1 VPRPT
6 IPRFVRHAG
15 LTAEVLAY
23 VFWLFFDGVTAAGV
37 DKGWVWF
44 GTLAV
49 GVCVAGVVL
58 LRRREGVDAVRV
70 AAVAYGLSLLLTLAS
85 LLLQVPSMTFVEQL
99 ALAVVTVAALRR
111 AGDRTALAVCGAAVI
126 AIVGSAAFRPE
137 LAGTGSVFTML
148 SALGWGGT
156 IAIGLVLREA
166 EARRR
171 NQLADARSAERMDL
185 ARELHDVVAHQ
196 VTGIVVA
203 AQAAAVVART
213 SPDEVDKA
221 LFAIENA
228 GAEALTA
235 MRRMVGVLRGQEEG
249 ARTPGA
255 DLADVAEMVRRFD
268 PDARLVRLDTDPG
281 LEHAVLP
288 AGVAATGFR
297 VVQEA
302 LTNVRRHAPTA
313 STVEIEI
320 RIRDEVLVVGVR
332 NDGVRTGGPGH
343 VGSGAIG
350 GESGFGLAGMS
361 ERVAALDGALHAGP
375 TGAGVWTVTAR
386 LPLAGGAA

>member
-1 VPRPT
+1 MPRPAL
-6 IPRFVRHAG
+6 PRFVRHAG

-23 VFWLFFDGVTAAGV
+23 VFWLLVDGVATLGV
-37 DKGWVWF
+37 DRGWPSVA
-44 GTLAV
+44 TPVV
-49 GVCVAGVVL
+49 GALIAGVVL
-58 LRRREGVDAVRV
+58 LRRRDGVDVLRI
-70 AAVAYGLSLLLTLAS
+70 AALAYALSVLITLGS
-85 LLLQVPSMTFVEQL
+85 QVVGAPSMAFTEQL

-126 AIVGSAAFRPE
+126 ALVGSAAFR
-137 LAGTGSVFTML
+137 ADIGTARSAFTML
-148 SALGWGGT
+148 SALGWGAT
-156 IAIGLVLREA
+156 IAVGLVIREN

-213 SPDEVDKA
+213 SPEEVDKA
-221 LFAIENA
+221 LLAIENA
-228 GAEALTA
+228 GGEALTA

-255 DLADVAEMVRRFD
+255 DLADIAEMVHRFD
-268 PDARLVRLDTDPG
+268 PEARLARLETDPG

-313 STVEIEI
+313 SAVEIEI

-332 NDGVRTGGPGH
+332 NDGVRTGGPG
-343 VGSGAIG
+343 AIG

-361 ERVAALDGALHAGP
+361 ERVAALDGTLHAGP
-375 TGAGVWTVTAR
+375 TGSGVWTVTAR
-386 LPLAGGAA
+386 LPLTGGVA

>member
-6 IPRFVRHAG
+6 LSRFVRHAG

-23 VFWLFFDGVTAAGV
+23 VFWLLVDGVATLGV
-37 DKGWVWF
+37 DRGWPSVA
-44 GTLAV
+44 TPVV
-49 GVCVAGVVL
+49 GALIAGVVL
-58 LRRREGVDAVRV
+58 LRRRDGVDVLRT
-70 AAVAYGLSLLLTLAS
+70 AALAYALSVLITLGS
-85 LLLQVPSMTFVEQL
+85 QVVGAPSMAFTEQL

-126 AIVGSAAFRPE
+126 ALVGSAAFR
-137 LAGTGSVFTML
+137 ADIGTARSAFTML
-148 SALGWGGT
+148 SALGWGAT
-156 IAIGLVLREA
+156 IAVGLVIREN

-213 SPDEVDKA
+213 SPEEVDKA
-221 LFAIENA
+221 LLAIENA
-228 GAEALTA
+228 GGEALTA

-255 DLADVAEMVRRFD
+255 DLADIAEMVHRFD
-268 PDARLVRLDTDPG
+268 PEARLVRLKTDPG

-313 STVEIEI
+313 SAVEIEI

-332 NDGVRTGGPGH
+332 NDGVRTGGPG
-343 VGSGAIG
+343 AIG

-361 ERVAALDGALHAGP
+361 ERVAALDGTLHAGP
-375 TGAGVWTVTAR
+375 TGSGVWTVTAR
-386 LPLAGGAA
+386 LPLTGGVA

>member
-1 VPRPT
+1 MPRPT
-6 IPRFVRHAG
+6 LPRFVRHAG

-23 VFWLFFDGVTAAGV
+23 VLWLLVDGVATLGV
-37 DKGWVWF
+37 DRGWPSVA
-44 GTLAV
+44 TPVV
-49 GVCVAGVVL
+49 GALIAGVVL
-58 LRRREGVDAVRV
+58 LRRRDGVDVLRI
-70 AAVAYGLSLLLTLAS
+70 AALAYALSVLITLGS
-85 LLLQVPSMTFVEQL
+85 QVVGAPSMAFTEQL

-111 AGDRTALAVCGAAVI
+111 AGDRTALAVCGGAVI
-126 AIVGSAAFRPE
+126 ALVGSAAFRAD
-137 LAGTGSVFTML
+137 LGTARSAFTML
-148 SALGWGGT
+148 SALGWGAT
-156 IAIGLVLREA
+156 IAVGLVIREN

-213 SPDEVDKA
+213 SPEEVDKA
-221 LFAIENA
+221 LLAIENA
-228 GAEALTA
+228 GGEALTA

-255 DLADVAEMVRRFD
+255 DLADIAEMVHRFD
-268 PDARLVRLDTDPG
+268 PEARLVRLETDPG

-313 STVEIEI
+313 SAVEIEI

-332 NDGVRTGGPGH
+332 NDGVRTGGPG
-343 VGSGAIG
+343 AIG

-361 ERVAALDGALHAGP
+361 ERVAALDGTLHAGP
-375 TGAGVWTVTAR
+375 TGSGVWTVTAR
-386 LPLAGGAA
+386 LPLTGGVA

>member
-1 VPRPT
+1 MPRPT
-6 IPRFVRHAG
+6 LPRFVRHAG

-23 VFWLFFDGVTAAGV
+23 VLWLLVDGVATLGV
-37 DKGWVWF
+37 DRGWPSFATPV
-44 GTLAV
+44 V
-49 GVCVAGVVL
+49 GALIAAVVL
-58 LRRREGVDAVRV
+58 LRRRDGVDVLRV
-70 AAVAYGLSLLLTLAS
+70 AELAYGLSVLITLGS
-85 LLLQVPSMTFVEQL
+85 LVAGVPSMAFTEQL

-126 AIVGSAAFRPE
+126 ALVGSAAFRAD
-137 LAGTGSVFTML
+137 LGTARSAFTML
-148 SALGWGGT
+148 SALGWGAT
-156 IAIGLVLREA
+156 IAVGLVIREN

-213 SPDEVDKA
+213 SPEEVDKA
-221 LFAIENA
+221 LLAIENA
-228 GAEALTA
+228 GGEALTA

-255 DLADVAEMVRRFD
+255 DLADIAEMVHRFD
-268 PDARLVRLDTDPG
+268 PEARLVRLETDPG

-313 STVEIEI
+313 SAVEIEI

-332 NDGVRTGGPGH
+332 NDGVRTGGPG
-343 VGSGAIG
+343 AIG

-361 ERVAALDGALHAGP
+361 ERVAALDGTLHAGP
-375 TGAGVWTVTAR
+375 TGSGVWTVTAR
-386 LPLAGGAA
+386 LPLTGGVA

>member
-1 VPRPT
+1 
-6 IPRFVRHAG
+6 
-15 LTAEVLAY
+15 VLAY
-23 VFWLFFDGVTAAGV
+23 VLWLLVDGVATLGV
-37 DKGWVWF
+37 DRGWPSFATPV
-44 GTLAV
+44 V
-49 GVCVAGVVL
+49 GALIAAVVL
-58 LRRREGVDAVRV
+58 LRRRDGVDVLRV
-70 AAVAYGLSLLLTLAS
+70 AELAYGLSVLITLGS
-85 LLLQVPSMTFVEQL
+85 LVAGVPSMAFTEQL

-126 AIVGSAAFRPE
+126 ALVGSAAFRAD
-137 LAGTGSVFTML
+137 LGTARSAFTML
-148 SALGWGGT
+148 SALGWGAT
-156 IAIGLVLREA
+156 IAVGLVIREN

-213 SPDEVDKA
+213 SPEEVDKA
-221 LFAIENA
+221 LLAIENA
-228 GAEALTA
+228 GGEALTA

-255 DLADVAEMVRRFD
+255 DLADVTEMVRRFD
-268 PDARLVRLDTDPG
+268 PEARLVRLETDPG

-313 STVEIEI
+313 SAVEIEI

-332 NDGVRTGGPGH
+332 NDGVRTGGPG
-343 VGSGAIG
+343 AIG

-361 ERVAALDGALHAGP
+361 ERVAALDGTLHAGP
-375 TGAGVWTVTAR
+375 TGSGVWTVTAR
-386 LPLAGGAA
+386 LPLTGGVA

>member
-6 IPRFVRHAG
+6 LPRFVRHAG

-23 VFWLFFDGVTAAGV
+23 VVWLLVDGVATLGV
-37 DKGWVWF
+37 DRGWPSFATPV
-44 GTLAV
+44 V
-49 GVCVAGVVL
+49 GALIAAVVL
-58 LRRREGVDAVRV
+58 LRRRDGVDVLRV
-70 AAVAYGLSLLLTLAS
+70 AALAYGLSVLITLGS
-85 LLLQVPSMTFVEQL
+85 LVAGVPSMAFTEQL

-126 AIVGSAAFRPE
+126 ALVGSAAFRAD
-137 LAGTGSVFTML
+137 LGTARSAFTML
-148 SALGWGGT
+148 SALGWGAT
-156 IAIGLVLREA
+156 IAVGLVIREN

-213 SPDEVDKA
+213 SPEEVDKA
-221 LFAIENA
+221 LLAIENA
-228 GAEALTA
+228 GGEALTA

-268 PDARLVRLDTDPG
+268 PEARLVRLETDPG

-302 LTNVRRHAPTA
+302 MTNVRRHAPAA
-313 STVEIEI
+313 SAVEIEI
-320 RIRDEVLVVGVR
+320 RIRDEMLVVGVR
-332 NDGVRTGGPGH
+332 NDGVRTGGP
-343 VGSGAIG
+343 GAIG

-361 ERVAALDGALHAGP
+361 ERVAALDGTLHAGP
-375 TGAGVWTVTAR
+375 TGPGIWTVTAR
-386 LPLAGGAA
+386 LPLTGGAA

>member
-1 VPRPT
+1 VPRPAL
-6 IPRFVRHAG
+6 PRFVRHAG

-23 VFWLFFDGVTAAGV
+23 VFWLLVDGVATLGV
-37 DKGWVWF
+37 DRGWPSVA
-44 GTLAV
+44 TPVV
-49 GVCVAGVVL
+49 GALIAGVVL
-58 LRRREGVDAVRV
+58 LRRRDGVDVLRI
-70 AAVAYGLSLLLTLAS
+70 AALAYALSVLITLGS
-85 LLLQVPSMTFVEQL
+85 QVVGAPSMAFTEQL

-126 AIVGSAAFRPE
+126 ALVGSAAFR
-137 LAGTGSVFTML
+137 ADIGTARSAFTML
-148 SALGWGGT
+148 SALGWGAT
-156 IAIGLVLREA
+156 IAVGLVIREN

-213 SPDEVDKA
+213 SPEEVDKA
-221 LFAIENA
+221 LLAIENA
-228 GAEALTA
+228 GGEALTA

-255 DLADVAEMVRRFD
+255 DLADIAEMVHRFD
-268 PDARLVRLDTDPG
+268 PEARLVRLETDPG

-313 STVEIEI
+313 SAVEIEI

-332 NDGVRTGGPGH
+332 NDGVRTGGPG
-343 VGSGAIG
+343 AIG
-350 GESGFGLAGMS
+350 GASGFGLAGMS
-361 ERVAALDGALHAGP
+361 ERVAALDGTLHAGP
-375 TGAGVWTVTAR
+375 TGSGVWTVTAR
-386 LPLAGGAA
+386 LPLTGGVA

>member
-1 VPRPT
+1 MPRPT
-6 IPRFVRHAG
+6 LPRFVRHAG

-23 VFWLFFDGVTAAGV
+23 VFWLLVDGVATLGV
-37 DKGWVWF
+37 DRGWPSVA
-44 GTLAV
+44 TPVV
-49 GVCVAGVVL
+49 GALIAGVVL
-58 LRRREGVDAVRV
+58 LRRRDGVDVLRI
-70 AAVAYGLSLLLTLAS
+70 AALAYALSVLITLGS
-85 LLLQVPSMTFVEQL
+85 QVVGAPSMAFTEQL

-126 AIVGSAAFRPE
+126 ALVGSAAFR
-137 LAGTGSVFTML
+137 ADIGTARSAFTML
-148 SALGWGGT
+148 SALGWGAT
-156 IAIGLVLREA
+156 IAVGLVIREN

-213 SPDEVDKA
+213 SPEEVDKA
-221 LFAIENA
+221 LLAIENA
-228 GAEALTA
+228 GGEALTA

-255 DLADVAEMVRRFD
+255 DLADIAEMVHRFD
-268 PDARLVRLDTDPG
+268 PEARLVRLKTDPG

-313 STVEIEI
+313 SAVEIEI

-332 NDGVRTGGPGH
+332 NDGVRTGGPG
-343 VGSGAIG
+343 AIG

-361 ERVAALDGALHAGP
+361 ERVAALDGTLHAGP
-375 TGAGVWTVTAR
+375 TGSGVWTVTAR
-386 LPLAGGAA
+386 LPLTGGVA

>member
-1 VPRPT
+1 
-6 IPRFVRHAG
+6 
-15 LTAEVLAY
+15 VLAY
-23 VFWLFFDGVTAAGV
+23 VFWLLVDGVATLGV
-37 DKGWVWF
+37 DRGWPSVA
-44 GTLAV
+44 TPVV
-49 GVCVAGVVL
+49 GALIAAVVL
-58 LRRREGVDAVRV
+58 LRRRDGVDVLRI
-70 AAVAYGLSLLLTLAS
+70 AALAYALSVLITLGS
-85 LLLQVPSMTFVEQL
+85 QVVGAPSMAFTEQL

-126 AIVGSAAFRPE
+126 ALVGSAAFR
-137 LAGTGSVFTML
+137 ADIGTARSAFTML
-148 SALGWGGT
+148 SALGWGAT
-156 IAIGLVLREA
+156 IAVGLVIREN

-213 SPDEVDKA
+213 SPEEVDKA
-221 LFAIENA
+221 LLAIENA
-228 GAEALTA
+228 GGEALTA

-255 DLADVAEMVRRFD
+255 DLADIAEMVHRFD
-268 PDARLVRLDTDPG
+268 PEARLARLKTDPG

-313 STVEIEI
+313 SAVEIEI

-332 NDGVRTGGPGH
+332 NDGVRTGGPG
-343 VGSGAIG
+343 AIG

-361 ERVAALDGALHAGP
+361 ERVAALDGTLHAGP
-375 TGAGVWTVTAR
+375 TGSGVWTVTAR
-386 LPLAGGAA
+386 LPLTGGVA